1 MTVTLHCNVVVTE
14 VLHTLTSV
22 DRVLK
27 KKALLGKRSRI
38 GKEKR
43 KIFYIQALKIKISEV
58 FI

>member
-27 KKALLGKRSRI
+27 KKAPLGKRSRI
-38 GKEKR
+38 GKEK
-43 KIFYIQALKIKISEV
+43 KTFYIQALKIRISEV
-58 FI
+58 FL